1 MEIRCR
7 LEESCVVREQLE
19 KHDNNIRLV
28 QSINQYKGTEREIK
42 DSSAMNLIILVMYI
56 KFIYHIH

>member
-1 MEIRCR
+1 

-42 DSSAMNLIILVMYI
+42 DSSAMNLNILVMYI

>member
-19 KHDNNIRLV
+19 KHDNNIGLV
-28 QSINQYKGTEREIK
+28 QSINRYKGTEGELQ
-42 DSSAMNLIILVMYI
+42 DSSVTNLNILVMYT
-56 KFIYHIH
+56 KFIYHTH

>member
-1 MEIRCR
+1 MEIRFR

-28 QSINQYKGTEREIK
+28 QSINRFKGTEREVK
-42 DSSAMNLIILVMYI
+42 DSSATNLNILVMYT
-56 KFIYHIH
+56 KFI